1 MDKRSAQQELN
12 KELLNSYLKNKDLE
26 KLKKQISKYNPVD
39 IKEYI
44 EELNSKNMLLVYR
57 LLAKDDAIEV
67 FTEMDSD
74 EQKALLRA
82 FTDEEME
89 GIVEELYFDDYIDLL
104 GEMPA
109 GVVKKILRE
118 ADDNERKMINRF
130 LSYPEDSAGSLMTIE
145 FVELKPYQTVSEA
158 LKIIKKTG
166 VDKVTVYT
174 CYVADEKKT
183 LQGFVSLRKIVTS
196 EPDTKIADLMMEDVI
211 YVHTDDDQ
219 EYVADVFKKYGFV
232 VIPVVDNENR
242 LVGIIT
248 VDDIMEVME
257 QEATEDFQKIAGT
270 IPEDASYMDLTPWM
284 LAKNRLPW
292 LLILMISGALSG
304 SVLKRYEEVIQIVIA
319 LNMFIPMLT
328 DSGGNAGS
336 QSSTLVIRAMAT
348 GEIELKDWPKV
359 IWKEFRVGLIAGFV
373 MAFVTFMK
381 CFFFDKVN
389 AMLAATVALTIFCV
403 VLLAKIVGASLPML
417 AEKVGFDPAIMASPL
432 ITTVVDTLGL
442 LTYFEV
448 ARIILKI

>member
-1 MDKRSAQQELN
+1 MDKRSIQQELN
-12 KELLNSYLKNKDLE
+12 EELLNSYLEKKELG
-26 KLKKQISKYNPVD
+26 KLKEQISKYNPVD

-44 EELNSKNMLLVYR
+44 EDLDTKNMLLVYR
-57 LLAKDDAIEV
+57 LLSKDDAIEV
-67 FTEMDSD
+67 FTEMDLD
-74 EQKALLRA
+74 EQKVLLHA
-82 FTDEEME
+82 FTDKEM
-89 GIVEELYFDDYIDLL
+89 VEIIDELYFDDYIDLL
-104 GEMPA
+104 EEMPA

-118 ADDNERKMINRF
+118 SDENKRNMINRF

-145 FVELKPYQTVSEA
+145 FVELKPYQTVEEA
-158 LKIIKKTG
+158 LNIIKKTG

-183 LQGFVSLRKIVTS
+183 LLGFVSLRKIVTS
-196 EPDTKIADLMMEDVI
+196 EPDTKISDLMIEDII
-211 YVHTDDDQ
+211 YVNTDDDQ
-219 EYVADVFKKYGFV
+219 EYVADMFKKYGFV
-232 VIPVVDNENR
+232 VIPVVDNEKR

-270 IPEDASYMDLTPWM
+270 LPEDESYMDLSALR

-292 LLILMISGALSG
+292 LLILMISGALSAT
-304 SVLKRYEEVIQIVIA
+304 VLKRYEDVIQAVIA

-336 QSSTLVIRAMAT
+336 QASTLVIRAMAT

-359 IWKEFRVGLIAGFV
+359 IWKECRIGIIAGLV
-373 MAFVTFMK
+373 MGIVTFMK
-381 CFFFDKVN
+381 CFLFDKVS
-389 AMLAATVALTIFCV
+389 ATVAITVSMTIFCI
-403 VLLAKIVGASLPML
+403 VLIAKVIGAGLPML
-417 AEKVGFDPAIMASPL
+417 AKKLGFDPAIMASPL

-448 ARIILKI
+448 AKIILKI